1 MSASPICWVH
11 LPCSLPAH
19 QRTIELEAI
28 AGRTKLAVDG
38 VEFLLMKTLS
48 LHLIEGVI
56 DQVAGNVQ
64 VGQSLSLLETREV
77 VLARNVLHVL
87 PGPCNCLTL
96 QVTWVQPRVL
106 TMPQVSG
113 VKDRLDGWISKVTAS
128 STLLEEETADVVVA

>member
-1 MSASPICWVH
+1 MR

-28 AGRTKLAVDG
+28 AARTKLAVDG

-64 VGQSLSLLETREV
+64 VGHSLSLLDV
-77 VLARNVLHVL
+77 KWSWPGSCCMCLLDHAINL
-87 PGPCNCLTL
+87 PC
-96 QVTWVQPRVL
+96 R
-106 TMPQVSG
+106 
-113 VKDRLDGWISKVTAS
+113 
-128 STLLEEETADVVVA
+128 

>member
-1 MSASPICWVH
+1 MH

-28 AGRTKLAVDG
+28 AARTKLAVDG

-64 VGQSLSLLETREV
+64 VRRSLALLEAREA
-77 VLARNVLHVL
+77 VLARNVLLVL
-87 PGPCNCLTL
+87 P
-96 QVTWVQPRVL
+96 
-106 TMPQVSG
+106 
-113 VKDRLDGWISKVTAS
+113 
-128 STLLEEETADVVVA
+128 

>member
-1 MSASPICWVH
+1 MH

-28 AGRTKLAVDG
+28 AARTKLAVDG

-64 VGQSLSLLETREV
+64 VGQSLSLLETLEL
-77 VLARNVLHVL
+77 VLASNVLRVL
-87 PGPCNCLTL
+87 P
-96 QVTWVQPRVL
+96 
-106 TMPQVSG
+106 
-113 VKDRLDGWISKVTAS
+113 
-128 STLLEEETADVVVA
+128 